1 MGIDLITERI
11 EKAVAKVIKRNLK
24 NLFFKGEPKEFLK
37 PFDRKITD
45 SFVMYP
51 DPRPKQR
58 HHNKRLLQSP
68 FFEILAYKTE

>member
-24 NLFFKGEPKEFLK
+24 NLFFKAEPKEFLE
-37 PFDRKITD
+37 PCDRKITD

-51 DPRPKQR
+51 DPWPEQR
-58 HHNKRLLQSP
+58 HHKRRLLQSP